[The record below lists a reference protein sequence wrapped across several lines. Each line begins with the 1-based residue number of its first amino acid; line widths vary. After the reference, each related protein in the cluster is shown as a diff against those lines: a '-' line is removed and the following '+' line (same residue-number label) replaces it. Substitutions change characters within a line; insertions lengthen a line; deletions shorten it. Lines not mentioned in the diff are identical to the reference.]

1 MMNPLPPLTL
11 AQRCEIAED
20 CLPQAG
26 YRNRLNRLHVE
37 MLGALDLALIV
48 CQCATRVIDSSA
60 FQRIGS
66 DAACD
71 LEVAVRNW
79 RALP

>member
-1 MMNPLPPLTL
+1 M
-11 AQRCEIAED
+11 
-20 CLPQAG
+20 
-26 YRNRLNRLHVE
+26 NRLHVE

-48 CQCATRVIDSSA
+48 CQCAARVIDSSA
-60 FQRIGS
+60 YQGIS
-66 DAACD
+66 DEDCD